1 METAMTRIEKEKYQ
15 DTEKLRKFLI
25 QLKGKKFR
33 LDCDHCVTFGNHL
46 GNDIT
51 IHNGKEPEIICSEC
65 GY

>member
-1 METAMTRIEKEKYQ
+1 MTKEKEKEYL
-15 DTEKLRKFLI
+15 DTEEPRRILV

-33 LDCDHCVTFGNHL
+33 LDCGHHVTFGHFL

-51 IHNGKEPEIICSEC
+51 IHNGKEPRIICSQC